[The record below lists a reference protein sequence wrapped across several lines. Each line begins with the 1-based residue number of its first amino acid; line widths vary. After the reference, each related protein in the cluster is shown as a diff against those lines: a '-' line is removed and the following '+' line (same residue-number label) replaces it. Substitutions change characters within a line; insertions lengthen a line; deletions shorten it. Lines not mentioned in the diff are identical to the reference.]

1 MNDDSSASSSFRAV
15 IVHQSR
21 RCLRWPNASIDRAL
35 QRPPL
40 ALWPAAR
47 ARRGLTQAMA
57 AAVLLA
63 ALASQV
69 ACADVLAKEDLVNPN
84 APPAQDRIRI
94 VGLKVDPSK
103 PVWVSYSLF
112 ALSAETDRKG
122 EVVVEGS
129 PEGVAVPIADA
140 RVRFSAERMSVLR
153 GSEKV
158 ASRLMLRDQVKSA
171 AGEARD
177 YISDLEDALNR

>member
-1 MNDDSSASSSFRAV
+1 MQMPSGDANACSRA
-15 IVHQSR
+15 
-21 RCLRWPNASIDRAL
+21 A
-35 QRPPL
+35 
-40 ALWPAAR
+40 
-47 ARRGLTQAMA
+47 TF
-57 AAVLLA
+57 
-63 ALASQV
+63 
-69 ACADVLAKEDLVNPN
+69 
-84 APPAQDRIRI
+84 

>member
-112 ALSAETDRKG
+112 ALSAEADRKG

-129 PEGVAVPIADA
+129 PEGVAVPIADS
-140 RVRFSAERMSVLR
+140 RVRFSAERMTVLR
-153 GSEKV
+153 SSEKV
-158 ASRLMLRDQVKSA
+158 GSTESIQFSEVNHKFTRIFKPF
-171 AGEARD
+171 
-177 YISDLEDALNR
+177 

>member
-1 MNDDSSASSSFRAV
+1 MD
-15 IVHQSR
+15 
-21 RCLRWPNASIDRAL
+21 
-35 QRPPL
+35 
-40 ALWPAAR
+40 
-47 ARRGLTQAMA
+47 

-63 ALASQV
+63 AFASQG
-69 ACADVLAKEDLVNPN
+69 ARADVLAKEDLVKPN

-140 RVRFSAERMSVLR
+140 RIRFSAERMSVLR

-158 ASRLMLRDQVKSA
+158 GEPAEEGGSRAVARRDDCNHGPAALQGVRGADEERGAGLRTDDREELPRV
-171 AGEARD
+171 G
-177 YISDLEDALNR
+177 